1 MLINDD
7 AEPEP
12 KQQQDLSFLILIDDQ
27 CLFNLTKVSFGGF
40 FNKWQEFY
48 IYLRNLSLPL

>member
-27 CLFNLTKVSFGGF
+27 CLFNLTKVSFGGVF
-40 FNKWQEFY
+40 
-48 IYLRNLSLPL
+48 